1 MHSPSDFRKGL
12 RILVDGEPYY
22 VVEYQ
27 HFKMG
32 RGKANIR
39 TKLKHIKTGGIVEK
53 VFSSNDSF
61 KPPNTE
67 NKKMQ
72 YLYESGDEFNFMD
85 TQTFEQVAIP
95 IDLLGDAK
103 WYLIENE
110 EYKVMFLDNE
120 ALSVDLPT
128 SVILEVTGT
137 EPSAKG
143 DSVTNIT
150 KPATLSTGLEVK
162 VPPFVKEGDKVKVDT
177 RTGEYLERAK

>member
-72 YLYESGDEFNFMD
+72 YLYESGEEFNFMD
-85 TQTFEQVAIP
+85 AVTFEQIAIP
-95 IDLLGDAK
+95 TDNLGDAK

-110 EYKVMFLDNE
+110 EYKIMFLDNE
-120 ALSVDLPT
+120 ALSVDLPA
-128 SVILEVTGT
+128 SVVLEVVET
-137 EPSAKG
+137 EPAAKG

-150 KPATLSTGLEVK
+150 KPAKLSTGLEIK
-162 VPPFVKEGDKVKVDT
+162 VPPFIREGNKVKVDT
-177 RTGEYLERAK
+177 RTGEYIERAK